1 MIIKTMLHAK
11 DVKTMLKYLQYFFGA
26 CISLGILGF
35 LCYFLLV
42 SGSSLSDFA
51 QGVYAGISSG
61 LLAAGAIGLIRL
73 HQKKKNPEA
82 LRKMQIEQNDE
93 REQLVR
99 GKAFQYAGL
108 TLFYL
113 MIAAMLVVLPF
124 SEAAFCALLLSML
137 VYCAAFFLSYLY
149 LSKKL

>member
-1 MIIKTMLHAK
+1 MAPVSPLA
-11 DVKTMLKYLQYFFGA
+11 F
-26 CISLGILGF
+26 LGF
-35 LCYFLLV
+35 LCYFLLIP
-42 SGSSLSDFA
+42 GSSLGDFA

-73 HQKKKNPEA
+73 HQKKKDPEA

-99 GKAFQYAGL
+99 VKAFQYAGL
-108 TLFYL
+108 ALFYV
-113 MIAAMLVVLPF
+113 MVAAMLVVLPF
-124 SEAAFCALLLSML
+124 SEAAFRTLFLSML
-137 VYCAAFFLSYLY
+137 VYCTVFFLSYRY